1 MPWKVRSDFRRGML
15 DRQLDRQLDESAD
28 AWVDES
34 KRRVP
39 SNWKLHDNI
48 RQETAGRLRRRVIA
62 DPTNTKTGDGYAAY
76 QNDGTRHTAGRHFW
90 EPGQRAAED
99 VLRRARLDR

>member
-1 MPWKVRSDFRRGML
+1 MAWKIRSDFRRGML
-15 DRQLDRQLDESAD
+15 DRQLERAVDEAAD

-48 RQETAGRLRRRVIA
+48 RQEEAGRLRRRVIA
-62 DPTNTKTGDGYAAY
+62 DPTNTKTGDGYAVY
-76 QNDGTRHTAGRHFW
+76 QEEGTRHTAGLHFFAR
-90 EPGQRAAED
+90 GRRAAED